1 METRQRGEAMKDAIF
16 EAICEACGL
25 DWQNL
30 TKDERGRANAAT
42 KQLRDLYGEAEGAVP
57 MMIWER
63 ATAYKQVYPEMPLT
77 PQALT
82 GNWSTIL
89 NAAEAQRARTKEK
102 EGERRRVTNA
112 QARSNCTTCGD
123 DHIVVVGTDSDGY
136 DLTAPCPDCNANA
149 NASYWADRRKVEPM
163 DPAKTREMMGQ

>member
-1 METRQRGEAMKDAIF
+1 MRDTIF
-16 EAICEACGL
+16 EAICGACGL

-63 ATAYKQVYPEMPLT
+63 ATAYRQVYPEMPLT

-102 EGERRRVTNA
+102 VSEQRRETNA
-112 QARSNCTTCGD
+112 HAKSGCQTCGD
-123 DHIVVVGTDSDGY
+123 DHIVSVGTDADGY
-136 DLTAPCPDCNANA
+136 ELTAPCPDCNAHA
-149 NASYWADRRKVEPM
+149 NVAYWINRRKVEAM
-163 DPAKTREMMGQ
+163 DPAKTREMMGE

>member
-1 METRQRGEAMKDAIF
+1 MKDAIF

-25 DWQNL
+25 DWQSL

-89 NAAEAQRARTKEK
+89 NAAEAQRARTKEI
-102 EGERRRVTNA
+102 ERERRRETNA
-112 QARSNCTTCGD
+112 HGGNRNCPTCGGD
-123 DHIVVVGTDSDGY
+123 SMVVVMVNHVGTDVA
-136 DLTAPCPDCNANA
+136 APCPEC
-149 NASYWADRRKVEPM
+149 S
-163 DPAKTREMMGQ
+163 T